1 MKLVLFNLREDEKSA
16 LNNWIAAHPEV
27 EVDVHSEELTASN
40 KLLFRKVYFGQELHH
55 LYLLINVY
63 Y

>member
-16 LNNWIAAHPEV
+16 LNNWIATHPEV

-40 KLLFRKVYFGQELHH
+40 KHLLEGKYGVFLAQNKPF
-55 LYLLINVY
+55 
-63 Y
+63 

>member
-16 LNNWIAAHPEV
+16 LNNWIASHPEV

-40 KLLFRKVYFGQELHH
+40 KHLFLTK
-55 LYLLINVY
+55 INLSKKKFMNTQKSKG
-63 Y
+63 